1 MKAFTWRTVCL
12 AAVIGATLTAAL
24 TWSATPPGSAAPDDA
39 PILAQFQRQH
49 GFIPKALRLM
59 TQRPETL
66 PLFMSYGKGV
76 FEGGPLNDR
85 ERYLVAL
92 SAAVAL
98 KSPDCMQAHGRRA
111 RQAGATDEEI
121 LQTALIAGL
130 VSNGSA
136 LHLAYDCLAAT
147 RP

>member
-1 MKAFTWRTVCL
+1 MKASTSRTVCL
-12 AAVIGATLTAAL
+12 GAAIGALLTAAL
-24 TWSATPPGSAAPDDA
+24 AGSATPPAAGPSDDGQ
-39 PILAQFQRQH
+39 ILAQFQRQH
-49 GFIPKALRLM
+49 GFVPKALRLLA
-59 TQRPETL
+59 QRPEAL
-66 PLFMSYGKGV
+66 PRFMSYGKGA

-98 KSPDCMQAHGRRA
+98 KSPDCIEAHSRRA

-121 LQTALIAGL
+121 VQTALVAGL

-136 LHLAYDCLAAT
+136 LHIAYDCLAVT
-147 RP
+147 SP

>member
-1 MKAFTWRTVCL
+1 VG
-12 AAVIGATLTAAL
+12 AVIGAMLAGAL
-24 TWSATPPGSAAPDDA
+24 TGSATPPTSAAPEDGQ
-39 PILAQFQRQH
+39 ILAQFQREN
-49 GFIPKALRLM
+49 GFVPKALRIL
-59 TQRPETL
+59 TQRPEAL
-66 PLFMSYGKGV
+66 PRFMSYGKGV
-76 FEGGPLNDR
+76 FEGGPLTKK

-98 KSPDCMQAHGRRA
+98 KSPDCIQAHGRRA

-121 LQTALIAGL
+121 VQTALIAGL

-136 LHLAYDCLAAT
+136 LHTAYDCLAAT

>member
-1 MKAFTWRTVCL
+1 MKTSTSRMVCL
-12 AAVIGATLTAAL
+12 GAVIGALLTAAL
-24 TWSATPPGSAAPDDA
+24 TGSATPPAAAPPGDGH
-39 PILAQFQRQH
+39 ILAQFQRQH
-49 GFIPKALRLM
+49 GFVPKALRLLA
-59 TQRPETL
+59 QRPEAL
-66 PLFMSYGKGV
+66 PRFMPYGKGA

-98 KSPDCMQAHGRRA
+98 KSPDCIRAHSRRA

-121 LQTALIAGL
+121 AQTALVAGL

-136 LHLAYDCLAAT
+136 LHTAYDCLAAT

>member
-1 MKAFTWRTVCL
+1 MKASTWRTVCL
-12 AAVIGATLTAAL
+12 AILMGAMLSGAL
-24 TWSATPPGSAAPDDA
+24 TGSATPPASAVPEDGQ
-39 PILAQFQRQH
+39 ILAQFQREN
-49 GFIPKALRLM
+49 GFVPKALRLM

-66 PLFMSYGKGV
+66 PRFMSYGKGV
-76 FEGGPLNDR
+76 FEGGPLNER

-98 KSPDCMQAHGRRA
+98 KSPDCIQAHGRRA
-111 RQAGATDEEI
+111 RQAGATDEE
-121 LQTALIAGL
+121 LVQTMLVAGL

-136 LHLAYDCLAAT
+136 LHTACDCLAAT

>member
-1 MKAFTWRTVCL
+1 MKASTSRTICL
-12 AAVIGATLTAAL
+12 GAAIGVLLTAAL
-24 TWSATPPGSAAPDDA
+24 TGSAIPPATAPAGDEQV
-39 PILAQFQRQH
+39 LAQFQRQH
-49 GFIPKALRLM
+49 GFIPKALRLL
-59 TQRPETL
+59 TQRPEAL
-66 PLFMSYGKGV
+66 PRFMSYGKGV

-98 KSPDCMQAHGRRA
+98 KSPDCIQAHSRRA

-121 LQTALIAGL
+121 VQTALVAGL
-130 VSNGSA
+130 VANGSA
-136 LHLAYDCLAAT
+136 LHVAYDCLAAT